1 MRRREILKKSPP
13 KSPPVI
19 LDLFKKSCIF
29 IQEEEKMKKL
39 ILFAI
44 SIALLLSGCTSSDG
58 TGNFMLYLTDKP
70 IDNAEEI
77 WVTISEINVQKSD
90 EGFFTVWSGSRD
102 YDLLKLRS
110 KEEEI
115 VNVTLDEGTY
125 TQIRLVVTAGRIL
138 IAGESEPYIMTVPSS
153 EVKIPYVFNVME
165 DGATKIVLD
174 FEAEHSIH
182 VVGAGLSGKY
192 ILTPVIKVKS
202 VTY

>member
-1 MRRREILKKSPP
+1 
-13 KSPPVI
+13 
-19 LDLFKKSCIF
+19 
-29 IQEEEKMKKL
+29 MKKL
-39 ILFAI
+39 ILFAFI
-44 SIALLLSGCTSSDG
+44 VTLLLWGCTSSDG

-90 EGFFTVWSGSRD
+90 EGFFTVWSGSID

-174 FEAEHSIH
+174 FEAENSIH
-182 VVGAGLSGKY
+182 VVYTSQRKEY
-192 ILTPVIKVKS
+192 ILRPVIIVKS
-202 VTY
+202 ITY